1 MTHMHHFLRSLLEQS
16 VLASRGALPIITELP
31 VRGLLGNPYMRSC
44 IALVRYICTLTR
56 STGAI
61 RNVGQKGT
69 VARVSKLI
77 LCETVP
83 APFRS
88 YTKTKCP

>member
-1 MTHMHHFLRSLLEQS
+1 
-16 VLASRGALPIITELP
+16 
-31 VRGLLGNPYMRSC
+31 
-44 IALVRYICTLTR
+44 LTR

-61 RNVGQKGT
+61 GNVGQKGT
-69 VARVSKLI
+69 VVRVSKLI
-77 LCETVP
+77 LFQTVP

>member
-16 VLASRGALPIITELP
+16 VLASRGALPIFTELP

-44 IALVRYICTLTR
+44 IAPVRYICPLAR

-61 RNVGQKGT
+61 GNVGQKAT
-69 VARVSKLI
+69 VARVPKLI
-77 LCETVP
+77 LFEPVP